1 MTTAIQ
7 PAGRCSKA
15 IVAML
20 IATCAMPVIAAQ
32 LTVADLA
39 PGFPS
44 RPLRMIVPFAPQGPN
59 DQLARMVGVKLTESW
74 GQQVVVDNRPGGGT
88 VIGTEL
94 AVRAPADGHTMLM
107 VSLSTAVNPMLQKKL
122 PYNTAKDLQPL
133 VNLAF
138 SPNLLVIH
146 PGVAANSVSQLLAL
160 AKVKPGNVIYA
171 SGGNGST
178 THLAAELLA
187 SMGGVK
193 MTHVPYKGAIP
204 ATLDLLGGRVSCM
217 FGTILPTLPHVKA
230 GKLRALGVSSLK
242 RTAALPEVPAIA
254 ETLPGF
260 EAVSFYGVAVPSGVP
275 KPVMAKLNAEIARII
290 NAPDAREQ
298 LRLQGADAVGD
309 TQAEFKA
316 FFDSQMSKWSRVI
329 REAGIQPE

>member
-1 MTTAIQ
+1 MNIAIRHN
-7 PAGRCSKA
+7 GGLV
-15 IVAML
+15 VAL
-20 IATCAMPVIAAQ
+20 IAAVCAMPALAAQ
-32 LTVADLA
+32 PKSADAA
-39 PGFPS
+39 PGFPN

-59 DQLARMVGVKLTESW
+59 DQLARMVGAKLSESW
-74 GQQVVVDNRPGGGT
+74 GQQVVIDNRLGGGT

-122 PYNTAKDLQPL
+122 PYDTAKDLQPL

-138 SPNLLVIH
+138 SPNLLVTH
-146 PGVAANSVSQLLAL
+146 PGVPANNIAQLLAL
-160 AKVKPGNVIYA
+160 AKAKPGSIIYA

-187 SMGGVK
+187 NMGGVK
-193 MTHVPYKGAIP
+193 MTHVPYKGANP

-230 GKLRALGVSSLK
+230 GKLRALGVSSPK

-275 KPVMAKLNAEIARII
+275 KPVMAKLNAEIARVIT
-290 NAPDAREQ
+290 APDAREQ

-309 TQAEFKA
+309 TQAEFTA
-316 FFDSQMSKWSRVI
+316 FFNTQMSKWAKLI